1 MIKGDKIRLKAK
13 MGVFDNIGEICEV
26 TDIKDDG
33 SICFK
38 FGNGKH
44 LGCMS
49 LDEYEKYF
57 ELVEEEKEPV
67 KRVWSKWK
75 SCFLDF
81 YDADGYYIDLYALF
95 RDNGKRVQ
103 VKLKDGSIK
112 ASATCRNDD
121 EFSLA
126 KGLDLA
132 EKRLIVKYLARE
144 VKEYAD
150 SL

>member
-26 TDIKDDG
+26 TDVNDG
-33 SICFK
+33 GVICFR
-38 FGNGKH
+38 FGNGRH

-49 LDEYEKYF
+49 FDEYEKYF
-57 ELVEEEKEPV
+57 ELVEAEPI
-67 KRVWSKWK
+67 KRVWTKWK
-75 SCFLDF
+75 PCYLHF
-81 YDADGYYIDLYALF
+81 YDTDGYDIDLDVLF
-95 RDNGKRVQ
+95 RKNDKRVQ
-103 VKLKDGSIK
+103 VKLADGSIK

>member
-13 MGVFDNIGEICEV
+13 MGVFDNIGEVCEV
-26 TDIKDDG
+26 IDIKDDG

-49 LDEYEKYF
+49 LEEYEKYF

-75 SCFLDF
+75 QSIICF
-81 YDADGYYIDLYALF
+81 YNMVGEYVEQEICY
-95 RDNGKRVQ
+95 RQNGKRTQ
-103 VKLKDGSIK
+103 VKLGDGSLK
-112 ASATCRNDD
+112 ASASCCKED
-121 EFSLA
+121 EFNGCL
-126 KGLDLA
+126 GIELA
-132 EKRLIVKYLARE
+132 ERRLMAKYIRRE
-144 VKEYAD
+144 VEEYAK
-150 SL
+150 SI

>member
-13 MGVFDNIGEICEV
+13 MGVFDNIGEVCEV

-38 FGNGKH
+38 FGNGRH

-57 ELVEEEKEPV
+57 ELVVEEKEPA

-75 SCFLDF
+75 PCSL
-81 YDADGYYIDLYALF
+81 DGYYIDLYALF

-126 KGLDLA
+126 KGLDLS
-132 EKRLIVKYLARE
+132 ERRLVAKYIRRE
-144 VKEYAD
+144 VEEYAK
-150 SL
+150 SI

>member
-26 TDIKDDG
+26 TDVNDG
-33 SICFK
+33 GVICFK
-38 FGNGKH
+38 FGNGRH
-44 LGCMS
+44 LGCVS
-49 LDEYEKYF
+49 FDEYEKYF
-57 ELVEEEKEPV
+57 ELIEEEKEPV
-67 KRVWSKWK
+67 KRVWSKWNPYI
-75 SCFLDF
+75 LHF
-81 YDADGYYIDLYALF
+81 YDTNGYAIDLDALF
-95 RDNGKRVQ
+95 RKNDKHVQ
-103 VKLKDGSIK
+103 MKLADGSIK

-132 EKRLIVKYLARE
+132 ERRLIVKYLSRK
-144 VKEYAD
+144 VKEYAG

>member
-13 MGVFDNIGEICEV
+13 MGVFDNIGEVCEV
-26 TDIKDDG
+26 IDIKDDG

-49 LDEYEKYF
+49 LGEYEKYF

-67 KRVWSKWK
+67 KGVWSKWK
-75 SCFLDF
+75 PYFLFF
-81 YDADGYYIDLYALF
+81 YNADGYNIDLDVLF

-103 VKLKDGSIK
+103 VKLRDGSLK

-121 EFSLA
+121 EFLFK
-126 KGLDLA
+126 KGLGLA

-144 VKEYAD
+144 VEEYAN